1 MGFWR
6 REKARIHV
14 KNRFMMSRDDT
25 RAWNGFLMK
34 RSVRNT
40 EAAHSD
46 IGERTIGRRTWGRS
60 DRGSLREEFGMLMS
74 SPSLPWGPGPSP
86 PGSPL
91 RVLSLPG
98 TGNVGILTVANYRT
112 HDQLSSFWSTTSM
125 SLQLATRY
133 SVRGKRLL
141 RYVRSSI
148 REKKL
153 IFRQI
158 REERQA
164 EAAVAL
170 LAHIIQVLTPLP
182 FFRTSL
188 IGLVKKLIS
197 PTEPYSD
204 LVSSSINFSD
214 SSCALL

>member
-1 MGFWR
+1 M
-6 REKARIHV
+6 
-14 KNRFMMSRDDT
+14 
-25 RAWNGFLMK
+25 
-34 RSVRNT
+34 
-40 EAAHSD
+40 
-46 IGERTIGRRTWGRS
+46 ERGCS
-60 DRGSLREEFGMLMS
+60 
-74 SPSLPWGPGPSP
+74 
-86 PGSPL
+86 
-91 RVLSLPG
+91 G
-98 TGNVGILTVANYRT
+98 TLGVPYELLT
-112 HDQLSSFWSTTSM
+112 
-125 SLQLATRY
+125 
-133 SVRGKRLL
+133 
-141 RYVRSSI
+141 
-148 REKKL
+148 EKKL

-214 SSCALL
+214 SPFRFLLCSLVTRVYGGELMTRVPAQPLHHLWQTRTNSLRSPARSRSGARRPSKTVNLIKRTSSIGPMGRIGGRWECQGTRKGLGDAAEE

>member
-1 MGFWR
+1 
-6 REKARIHV
+6 
-14 KNRFMMSRDDT
+14 
-25 RAWNGFLMK
+25 
-34 RSVRNT
+34 
-40 EAAHSD
+40 
-46 IGERTIGRRTWGRS
+46 
-60 DRGSLREEFGMLMS
+60 
-74 SPSLPWGPGPSP
+74 
-86 PGSPL
+86 
-91 RVLSLPG
+91 
-98 TGNVGILTVANYRT
+98 
-112 HDQLSSFWSTTSM
+112 M